1 MRISIYPTVCPG
13 KKKGWKVA
21 ISVTLC
27 PSLRGRQ
34 LTGRYMNS
42 LLFQIPDLVI
52 ISDSTSGV
60 LSGIPVSGQTVYY
73 SLSLPCSD
81 PRLKIHLTIIYNSF
95 QKFCLS

>member
-1 MRISIYPTVCPG
+1 M
-13 KKKGWKVA
+13 A

-27 PSLRGRQ
+27 PSLRGRR

-42 LLFQIPDLVI
+42 LLLQIPDLVI

-60 LSGIPVSGQTVYY
+60 LSGIPVMGQTVYY

-81 PRLKIHLTIIYNSF
+81 PRLKIHLTIQYNTTVS
-95 QKFCLS
+95 KIST